1 MALMT
6 FGQSYSVGV
15 QSIDSQHKVL
25 FEIVNELYAAMM
37 KGQAKNLTGPLLH
50 KLAEYTKTHFCAEEA
65 IMAIA
70 KYPGLA
76 AHKLQ
81 HRDLVKQVEEYL
93 IRFEKSETLLNVQLL
108 RFLRDWLT
116 SHIQKVDKEYG
127 PWLNAHGVC

>member
-25 FEIVNELYAAMM
+25 FEIVKELYAAMM

-50 KLAEYTKTHFCAEEA
+50 KLAEYTKNHFCAEEA